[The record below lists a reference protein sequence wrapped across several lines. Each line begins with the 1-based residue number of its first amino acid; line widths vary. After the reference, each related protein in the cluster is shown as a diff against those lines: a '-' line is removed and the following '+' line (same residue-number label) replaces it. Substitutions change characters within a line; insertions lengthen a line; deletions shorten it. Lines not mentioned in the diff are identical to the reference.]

1 MAKPTTSGFTI
12 SGLLDRSASIR
23 NDYPVERI
31 PIEEIADHPANAAY
45 SMDEAGIAQLAKSIE
60 EEGLTDLPLVRKLD
74 DGGWQMVSG
83 HRRKAAYALLAKED
97 EKYAQIPCRV
107 IRGITDEQS
116 VMLLHAANYFV
127 RSLTVTERAAASR
140 ALGVEVERMR
150 AENPELSG
158 VRTEDIKAA
167 IISEQTGRKV
177 SGKTIQRQES
187 LARKIEERL
196 TPQWREAALA
206 DALSADAVGILADL
220 DSDAQ
225 DRLHAT
231 WRAQPL
237 GKKETTEFL
246 KKSTAEPAAE
256 EDAKGPAPKPA
267 AALASALRAL
277 RRYESKAEEN
287 PPSELDRQALGE
299 IADEEGLTRSEYLR
313 YVARM
318 VADDAENAKRGGVL
332 LDGLS
337 MRRLSRELVR
347 WGHHYN
353 QGVHALNSIK
363 FALDHGR
370 GDLEWVSGKLDECAL
385 LLAQVD
391 EGRCKMAGELASLE
405 GRAIVGGD

>member
-1 MAKPTTSGFTI
+1 
-12 SGLLDRSASIR
+12 
-23 NDYPVERI
+23 
-31 PIEEIADHPANAAY
+31 
-45 SMDEAGIAQLAKSIE
+45 MDDAGIAQLARSIK

-83 HRRKAAYALLAKED
+83 HRRKAAYALLAEED

-107 IRGITDEQS
+107 IRDITDEQS

-127 RSLTVTERAAASR
+127 RSLTVSERAAASR

-150 AENPELSG
+150 AENPGLAG

-225 DRLHAT
+225 DRLHALM
-231 WRAQPL
+231 PL
-237 GKKETTEFL
+237 L
-246 KKSTAEPAAE
+246 CPAAE

-277 RRYESKAEEN
+277 RSYESKTEEN

-299 IADEEGLTRSEYLR
+299 IAETAEGLL
-313 YVARM
+313 
-318 VADDAENAKRGGVL
+318 GG
-332 LDGLS
+332 
-337 MRRLSRELVR
+337 R
-347 WGHHYN
+347 
-353 QGVHALNSIK
+353 
-363 FALDHGR
+363 
-370 GDLEWVSGKLDECAL
+370 
-385 LLAQVD
+385 
-391 EGRCKMAGELASLE
+391 
-405 GRAIVGGD
+405 

>member
-1 MAKPTTSGFTI
+1 
-12 SGLLDRSASIR
+12 
-23 NDYPVERI
+23 
-31 PIEEIADHPANAAY
+31 
-45 SMDEAGIAQLAKSIE
+45 
-60 EEGLTDLPLVRKLD
+60 
-74 DGGWQMVSG
+74 
-83 HRRKAAYALLAKED
+83 
-97 EKYAQIPCRV
+97 
-107 IRGITDEQS
+107 
-116 VMLLHAANYFV
+116 MLLHAANYFV
-127 RSLTVTERAAASR
+127 RSLTVSERAAASR

-150 AENPELSG
+150 AENPGLAG

-225 DRLHAT
+225 DRLHAA

-277 RRYESKAEEN
+277 RSYESKTEEN

-299 IADEEGLTRSEYLR
+299 IAETAEGLL
-313 YVARM
+313 
-318 VADDAENAKRGGVL
+318 GG
-332 LDGLS
+332 
-337 MRRLSRELVR
+337 R
-347 WGHHYN
+347 
-353 QGVHALNSIK
+353 
-363 FALDHGR
+363 
-370 GDLEWVSGKLDECAL
+370 
-385 LLAQVD
+385 
-391 EGRCKMAGELASLE
+391 
-405 GRAIVGGD
+405 

>member
-1 MAKPTTSGFTI
+1 
-12 SGLLDRSASIR
+12 
-23 NDYPVERI
+23 
-31 PIEEIADHPANAAY
+31 
-45 SMDEAGIAQLAKSIE
+45 
-60 EEGLTDLPLVRKLD
+60 
-74 DGGWQMVSG
+74 
-83 HRRKAAYALLAKED
+83 
-97 EKYAQIPCRV
+97 
-107 IRGITDEQS
+107 
-116 VMLLHAANYFV
+116 MLLHAANYFV

-277 RRYESKAEEN
+277 RRYESKAEKN

-299 IADEEGLTRSEYLR
+299 IAETAEGLL
-313 YVARM
+313 
-318 VADDAENAKRGGVL
+318 GG
-332 LDGLS
+332 
-337 MRRLSRELVR
+337 R
-347 WGHHYN
+347 
-353 QGVHALNSIK
+353 
-363 FALDHGR
+363 
-370 GDLEWVSGKLDECAL
+370 
-385 LLAQVD
+385 
-391 EGRCKMAGELASLE
+391 
-405 GRAIVGGD
+405 

>member
-12 SGLLDRSASIR
+12 SGLLDRRASTR

-256 EDAKGPAPKPA
+256 EDVKGPAPKPA

-277 RRYESKAEEN
+277 RRYESKAARVVFSRSLKASFTAGASSTMKTRCSPSGMGANSCRMPSRESFSSMAWRMVSYSGSAVN
-287 PPSELDRQALGE
+287 SDRSSFAHSATLRPGSAPPS
-299 IADEEGLTRSEYLR
+299 IASSPRARLNADASRSP
-313 YVARM
+313 
-318 VADDAENAKRGGVL
+318 
-332 LDGLS
+332 
-337 MRRLSRELVR
+337 
-347 WGHHYN
+347 
-353 QGVHALNSIK
+353 
-363 FALDHGR
+363 
-370 GDLEWVSGKLDECAL
+370 
-385 LLAQVD
+385 LAI
-391 EGRCKMAGELASLE
+391 MAASP
-405 GRAIVGGD
+405 AS